1 MGKGKS
7 NLLLFPLFFFPLSKS
22 TLIQYLCFIP
32 EINIKTMIIVI
43 SPAKL
48 LHDRCPIHFEKST
61 EIDFLPEA
69 EKIISVMKKKKPD
82 QLAKLMSISPKL
94 AELNFQRFQAWS
106 PTFTPENSWQ
116 SVLMFNGDVYQGL
129 KAETFT
135 ESEFEIAQQKLRILS
150 GVYGLLKPLDL
161 IQPYRL
167 EMGTNVSVAR
177 KKNLYDFWKTKITAK
192 LNDELSVN
200 NQKILINL
208 ASNEYFSAIDTKK
221 LKIRIITPSFK
232 ENKNVKYQMVSF
244 FAKRARGLM
253 SRFIIQNNISDP
265 EELKAFDW
273 EGYYFNNQLSGE
285 NDWVFT
291 R

>member
-1 MGKGKS
+1 
-7 NLLLFPLFFFPLSKS
+7 
-22 TLIQYLCFIP
+22 
-32 EINIKTMIIVI
+32 MIIVI
-43 SPAKL
+43 SPAKS
-48 LHDRCPIHFEKST
+48 LHDHCPIPIEKFT
-61 EIDFLPEA
+61 EMDFLPEA
-69 EKIISVMKKKKPD
+69 EKIVSVMKKKKPD
-82 QLAKLMSISPKL
+82 QLATLMSISPKL

-106 PTFTPENSWQ
+106 PAFTPENSWQ

-167 EMGTNVSVAR
+167 EMGTNVAVAR

-221 LKIRIITPSFK
+221 LKARIITPSFK
-232 ENKNVKYQMVSF
+232 ENKNGKYQMVSF

>member
-1 MGKGKS
+1 
-7 NLLLFPLFFFPLSKS
+7 
-22 TLIQYLCFIP
+22 
-32 EINIKTMIIVI
+32 MIIVI

-48 LHDRCPIHFEKST
+48 LHDRCPIQFEKHT
-61 EIDFLPEA
+61 ELDFLPEA
-69 EKIISVMKKKKPD
+69 EKIVSVLKKKKPA
-82 QLAKLMSISPKL
+82 QLAKLMDISPKL
-94 AELNFQRFQAWS
+94 AELNFQRFQAWN
-106 PTFTPENSWQ
+106 PVFTSENSWQ

-129 KAETFT
+129 KAETFSK
-135 ESEFEIAQQKLRILS
+135 SEFEIAQQKLRILS

-177 KKNLYDFWKTKITAK
+177 KKNLYDFWKAKITAK
-192 LNDELSVN
+192 LNDELAQTD
-200 NQKILINL
+200 QKILINL

-221 LKIRIITPSFK
+221 LKARIITPSFK
-232 ENKNVKYQMVSF
+232 ENKDGKYQMVSF

-253 SRFIIQNNISDP
+253 SRFIIQNNISNPD
-265 EELKAFDW
+265 EMKAFDW

-285 NDWVFT
+285 YDWVFT

>member
-1 MGKGKS
+1 
-7 NLLLFPLFFFPLSKS
+7 
-22 TLIQYLCFIP
+22 
-32 EINIKTMIIVI
+32 MIIVI
-43 SPAKL
+43 SPAKSL
-48 LHDRCPIHFEKST
+48 YDHCPIHIEKFT

-69 EKIISVMKKKKPD
+69 EKIVSVMKKKKPA
-82 QLAKLMSISPKL
+82 QLAKLMNISPKL

-106 PTFTPENSWQ
+106 PAFTPENSWQ

-221 LKIRIITPSFK
+221 LKARIITPSFK
-232 ENKNVKYQMVSF
+232 ENKNGKYQMVSF

-265 EELKAFDW
+265 EEIKAFDW

-285 NDWVFT
+285 NDWVFA

>member
-1 MGKGKS
+1 
-7 NLLLFPLFFFPLSKS
+7 
-22 TLIQYLCFIP
+22 
-32 EINIKTMIIVI
+32 MIIVI
-43 SPAKL
+43 SPAKSL
-48 LHDRCPIHFEKST
+48 YDHCPIHFEKYT

-69 EKIISVMKKKKPD
+69 EKIISVMKKKKPG

-150 GVYGLLKPLDL
+150 GIYGLLKPLDL

-177 KKNLYDFWKTKITAK
+177 KKNLYDFWKTKITSK
-192 LNDELSVN
+192 LNDELSLN
-200 NQKILINL
+200 DPEILINL

-221 LKIRIITPSFK
+221 LKARIITPSFK
-232 ENKNVKYQMVSF
+232 ENKNGKYQMVSF